1 MARKAVTYEDVAK
14 GDRKNLV
21 ARDPSPL
28 HERMKAY
35 LDYRTGYDNDLK
47 TVQIVRVLL
56 TDFQASP
63 EEKAIREAAKEA
75 KEQELEAPKPAT
87 RSRGRKPAAA
97 KDNAKPASRSRGRG
111 KAKDETP
118 APRRSRARKPAN
130 DNPPADDTGEQE
142 PF

>member
-35 LDYRTGYDNDLK
+35 LDYRTGADTDLK
-47 TVQIVRVLL
+47 TIQIVRVLL

-63 EEKAIREAAKEA
+63 EEKAVREARATERET
-75 KEQELEAPKPAT
+75 EQEAPAPKTRTRKPAT
-87 RSRGRKPAAA
+87 TKASTAKAPA
-97 KDNAKPASRSRGRG
+97 KRGRG
-111 KAKDETP
+111 KAATKDEAP
-118 APRRSRARKPAN
+118 APRRSRAGSRSKA
-130 DNPPADDTGEQE
+130 DNPPVEPDEQE